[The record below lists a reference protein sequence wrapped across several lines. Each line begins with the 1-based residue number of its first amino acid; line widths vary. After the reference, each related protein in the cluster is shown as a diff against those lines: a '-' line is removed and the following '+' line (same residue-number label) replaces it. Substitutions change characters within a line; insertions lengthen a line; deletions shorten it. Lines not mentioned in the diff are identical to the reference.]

1 MAQQLGPDGRP
12 LYQTTTKPVT
22 NNRANPTVT
31 PPTAPLML
39 QSSAPALNPANPNNP
54 PVPTVPP
61 SPFSAATAGA
71 FAPTMPHTAFSPTTA
86 PYGMDMTAPG
96 VGEQMQQSLQDKW
109 LSSPNM
115 DWVHDNV
122 LPQLKSP
129 LAGEQSVQD
138 SLGDKGS
145 NFTGDYWE
153 GVQGAGNTPVE
164 NRVGA
169 GYNDPNLAKAAFG
182 QIQGALPGSLQPQF
196 DKYYDRM
203 HDKAVSDVNA
213 QGAARGSYGSNAS
226 LNNSIGAGIDVEAQR
241 AKAATDFSLADSA
254 NQRDWMSLLGSQ
266 GSAADAS
273 GVNAYNA
280 NIAGS
285 RYGLD
290 KTKTLGDLAFNADKS
305 ELARDQFGLDKAKT
319 LDDMT
324 LGRLGA
330 GTSTAFGMEGFRQSG
345 LQGAQS
351 GATSAQTSHD
361 NRVNTLYNQISGF
374 GSDVQNFVTE
384 NYDALLGGDKQMSDD
399 ELQTMFS
406 KYADER
412 GWDQQQKDENWRG
425 FKAAMDIVK
434 GSETAGASGGGS

>member
-1 MAQQLGPDGRP
+1 
-12 LYQTTTKPVT
+12 
-22 NNRANPTVT
+22 
-31 PPTAPLML
+31 
-39 QSSAPALNPANPNNP
+39 
-54 PVPTVPP
+54 
-61 SPFSAATAGA
+61 
-71 FAPTMPHTAFSPTTA
+71 
-86 PYGMDMTAPG
+86 MDMTAPG

-109 LSSPNM
+109 LNSPNM

-129 LAGEQSVQD
+129 LAGEQAVQG
-138 SLGDKGS
+138 SLSDKGS
-145 NFTGDYWE
+145 HFTGDYYE
-153 GVQGAGNTPVE
+153 GVQGAMNTPVE
-164 NRVGA
+164 NKVNA

-182 QIQGALPGSLQPQF
+182 QIQSSLPGSLQPQF

-226 LNNSIGAGIDVEAQR
+226 LNNSIGAGLDVEAQR

-266 GSAADAS
+266 GSAADTS

-280 NIAGS
+280 NVAGAQ
-285 RYGLD
+285 YGLD
-290 KTKTLGDLAFNADKS
+290 KTKTLGDIAFNADKA
-305 ELARDQFGLDKAKT
+305 ETERGRLDLDKGRT
-319 LDDMT
+319 LDEMT

-330 GTSTAFGMEGFRQSG
+330 GTAAAFGMEGFHQSG
-345 LQGAQS
+345 LTGAQS
-351 GATSAQTSHD
+351 AATTAQTSRE
-361 NRVNTLYNQISGF
+361 NRITTLMNQIGSF
-374 GSDVQNFVTE
+374 GNDVQNFIME
-384 NYDALLGGDKQMSDD
+384 NQNTLLGGDKQMSDD

-412 GWDQQQKDENWRG
+412 GWSQQQKDENWRG

-434 GSETAGASGGGS
+434 GSETAGAAGGGS